1 LINPSNL
8 INAKIPSIAA
18 VNQLHA
24 FSPFLVKKEK
34 GAVSSPPLSLR
45 THSKAKTTEQT
56 KKKKKSFELLLQK
69 IFKKK

>member
-24 FSPFLVKKEK
+24 FSPFLVKKKKEL
-34 GAVSSPPLSLR
+34 SPLRLSLYAHIRKLNDR
-45 THSKAKTTEQT
+45 TNKEEEEEE
-56 KKKKKSFELLLQK
+56 F
-69 IFKKK
+69 